1 MVKTP
6 CNLQLCVDL
15 IYVILYDSI
24 KKLKNVSFLKKKSDF
39 SLFQAT
45 E

>member
-15 IYVILYDSI
+15 TYVILYSI
-24 KKLKNVSFLKKKSDF
+24 KKLKNVSFLKKNSDF
-39 SLFQAT
+39 FLFQAS